1 MVRFELR
8 ALFWIRISF
17 RYTAICKPLLYQ
29 RKKMNK
35 IPQVDIAASF
45 LLGIALQVPRVFS
58 YEFNGDAITLKET
71 FRDNIMWE
79 VYLIFSEILVRLGPT
94 ILLIGLNI
102 AIIRQFNLSIRRK
115 KRLRAR
121 RFVQRTSSKL
131 LRRSS
136 GFFHSAK
143 LDLPTNQSKR
153 LQRNTS
159 DYFPEIFNKEKKMS
173 RCVIGIQNVCRYLFS
188 NVKKFFLLFCQ
199 QKTWTF
205 SFLRYEATK
214 EESVEGISM

>member
-1 MVRFELR
+1 MVHFELR

-143 LDLPTNQSKR
+143 LDLPTNQSKK

-159 DYFPEIFNKEKKMS
+159 DYFPEIFNKEKRMS
-173 RCVIGIQNVCRYLFS
+173 RYV
-188 NVKKFFLLFCQ
+188 KFFSTFC
-199 QKTWTF
+199 
-205 SFLRYEATK
+205 
-214 EESVEGISM
+214 

>member
-1 MVRFELR
+1 MVYFELR

-205 SFLRYEATK
+205 SSLRYEATK